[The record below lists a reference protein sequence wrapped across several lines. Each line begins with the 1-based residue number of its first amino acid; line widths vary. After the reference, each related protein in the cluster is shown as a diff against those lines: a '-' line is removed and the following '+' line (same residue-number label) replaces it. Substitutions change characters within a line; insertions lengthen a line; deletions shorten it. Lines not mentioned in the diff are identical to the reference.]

1 MIGAVE
7 LSSAARKEEDE
18 DWEGEGRER
27 EAAEVAIGC
36 LVDVVGDFA
45 MLSGSGGGGG
55 VSGLAALKAALSS
68 RTSVA

>member
-1 MIGAVE
+1 ME
-7 LSSAARKEEDE
+7 LSPAARKEEDE
-18 DWEGEGRER
+18 DWVGEGRER
-27 EAAEVAIGC
+27 EAAEVAIDC
-36 LVDVVGDFA
+36 LVVDVVGDFA